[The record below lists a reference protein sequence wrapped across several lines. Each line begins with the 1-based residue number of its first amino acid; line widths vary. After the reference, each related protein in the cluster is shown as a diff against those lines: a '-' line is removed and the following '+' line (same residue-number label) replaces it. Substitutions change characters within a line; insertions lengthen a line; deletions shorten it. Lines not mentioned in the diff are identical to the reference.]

1 MTHPSDDAGRQ
12 RAGQGSVYRG
22 VRLAENERQLRR
34 IDEGRSAKRVEQLS
48 VREGHVLSVAEW
60 GCVTLV
66 VAWRDLE
73 TMVTGIA
80 SAVVSESARASLER
94 LA

>member
-1 MTHPSDDAGRQ
+1 M
-12 RAGQGSVYRG
+12 
-22 VRLAENERQLRR
+22 N
-34 IDEGRSAKRVEQLS
+34 
-48 VREGHVLSVAEW
+48 VAEW

-80 SAVVSESARASLER
+80 PAVVSESVRASLER